1 MRIGVVRDDMGRGLH
16 LDDLM
21 PRNQYPYASQVAG
34 QSRVLRKPSDTELA
48 AAVDSYPAPAA
59 VTGTDTNAAVDT
71 SINDTLRIR
80 TNPLDAFTVIAV
92 TAGAAT
98 AKTTIRDDLNAAFV
112 ANSLPLI
119 ADVVGTNQIRIRT
132 ISPNVGP
139 NAYLEIDSVANGSIL
154 NTPVGFAVGGVV
166 ATGTATSALVT
177 ALKTAVYPTS
187 VTIDVSAAT
196 VVGSD
201 AAFAG
206 LSPADQTAL
215 TAAVAELVAPYFVPT
230 GDVLNSFANGKLS
243 VLRVAAFRP
252 DGDRAGY
259 PTGIAV
265 AAVEDDGSTPFTYP

>member
-34 QSRVLRKPSDTELA
+34 QSRVIRKPSDAELA
-48 AAVDSYPAPAA
+48 AAIGSYPAPAA
-59 VTGTDTNAAVDT
+59 TTGTDTNANVDT
-71 SINDTLRIR
+71 SVNDTLRIR
-80 TNPLDAFTVIAV
+80 TSPSATYTVIAV

-98 AKTTIRDDLNAAFV
+98 AKTTIRNDLNAAFTS
-112 ANSLPLI
+112 NSLPLV
-119 ADVVGTNQIRIRT
+119 ADIVGTNQIRIRT
-132 ISPNVGP
+132 TSPNVGP
-139 NAYLEIDSVANGSIL
+139 SAYLQIDSVANGSTL
-154 NTPVGFAVGGVV
+154 NTPLGFAVGGVV
-166 ATGTATSALVT
+166 ATGTATSTLVT
-177 ALKTAVYPTS
+177 DVKTAVYPTA
-187 VTIDVSAAT
+187 VTIDVSQAT
-196 VVGSD
+196 VVAAN

-206 LSPADQTAL
+206 LSAGDQAAL
-215 TAAVAELVAPYFVPT
+215 TAAIAELVAPYFVPT